1 VAALTAEIEEM
12 LLPLG
17 ARPHWGKIMHAR
29 AAELEP
35 LYPKL
40 PAFRNLARSYDPS
53 GKFRNDFLDAHV
65 LG

>member
-1 VAALTAEIEEM
+1 VAALTAEIEEL

-17 ARPHWGKIMHAR
+17 ARPHWEKIIHAR
-29 AAELEP
+29 AADLAP

-40 PAFRNLARSYDPS
+40 PAFRDLARSYDPN
-53 GKFRNDFLDAHV
+53 GKFRSEYLDTHV

>member
-1 VAALTAEIEEM
+1 MQALTAVIEAM

-29 AAELEP
+29 AEQLAP

-40 PAFRNLARSYDPS
+40 PAFRELVRSYDPG
-53 GKFRNDFLDAHV
+53 GKFRNEFLDEHV
-65 LG
+65 FG